1 MEFASHIVSTDGF
14 RLTCSLA
21 CAFIKQVF
29 LKKNNQLIVEVMK
42 KQEESTTNTEAAND
56 KKSLQKV
63 AEMIKELNENLTQV
77 IRTVCSP
84 A

>member
-1 MEFASHIVSTDGF
+1 
-14 RLTCSLA
+14 
-21 CAFIKQVF
+21 
-29 LKKNNQLIVEVMK
+29 MK